1 MNTQKRKRG
10 GQIKLPADAD
20 NLVAELR
27 RRTNWSQVE
36 IAEKLGTTQG
46 TVSRYEA
53 GKRSIPGPV
62 RVLISQLL
70 EQAPAALSE

>member
-20 NLVAELR
+20 NPIAGLRLKTGWGQAEL
-27 RRTNWSQVE
+27 
-36 IAEKLGTTQG
+36 AEKLGTTQG